1 MLMTHDPL
9 HYQIL
14 LCRMENG
21 HGVII
26 QSGPTVHGPQV
37 MVYGPC
43 LGTIFFLIEHGS
55 WKNTVPLINYYLL
68 FISLGQSNDDFQK
81 HVAFNFD
88 KLGRWNNEN
97 KHSEKE
103 FLCQY
108 TGEDKKF

>member
-43 LGTIFFLIEHGS
+43 LGTIFF
-55 WKNTVPLINYYLL
+55 KN
-68 FISLGQSNDDFQK
+68 
-81 HVAFNFD
+81 
-88 KLGRWNNEN
+88 
-97 KHSEKE
+97 
-103 FLCQY
+103 
-108 TGEDKKF
+108 

>member
-1 MLMTHDPL
+1 M
-9 HYQIL
+9 
-14 LCRMENG
+14 
-21 HGVII
+21 
-26 QSGPTVHGPQV
+26 
-37 MVYGPC
+37 
-43 LGTIFFLIEHGS
+43 
-55 WKNTVPLINYYLL
+55 PLINYYLL